1 MVPKLGQLT
10 VSKTQI
16 DNDTAEIE
24 TATHILCDCPAF
36 SKTRIG
42 IYGNHTLT
50 PDKLFSSKISSNLKN
65 IIYFIKKTKV
75 FERKPKLTKKDLS
88 PRKVLKKRKR
98 KTITKKNN
106 DTKRIKVNSMWQ
118 YYQNIPEDINYN

>member
-1 MVPKLGQLT
+1 MSIIIRVLSGHNTLNYHLEHMGYSYHPYCEYCT

-65 IIYFIKKTKV
+65 IIYFIKKTKC
-75 FERKPKLTKKDLS
+75 FERKPKLTKTDLS
-88 PRKVLKKRKR
+88 SKRG
-98 KTITKKNN
+98 
-106 DTKRIKVNSMWQ
+106 IK
-118 YYQNIPEDINYN
+118 